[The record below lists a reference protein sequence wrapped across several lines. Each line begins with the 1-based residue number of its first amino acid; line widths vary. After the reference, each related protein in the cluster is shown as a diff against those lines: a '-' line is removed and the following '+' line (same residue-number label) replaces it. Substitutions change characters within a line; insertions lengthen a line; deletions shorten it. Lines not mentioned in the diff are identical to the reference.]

1 MIRRIT
7 LSHYEEAH
15 AINDLRNTLAS
26 HSGRVVEAAEAL
38 GVPRRTLD
46 DHITDW
52 GLRPWL
58 ERVRG
63 VRRAGKRVVRVE
75 RR

>member
-7 LSHYEEAH
+7 LTEEESAH
-15 AINDLRNTLAS
+15 AINDLRDTLAS
-26 HSGRVVEAAEAL
+26 HSGRVVEAASAL

-46 DHITDW
+46 WQITEW

-58 ERVRG
+58 KT
-63 VRRAGKRVVRVE
+63 VRRSM